1 MIKDT
6 KFWREWEDHYL
17 RSQPPDF
24 VRNLRLVEAMYEEAR
39 ALNAFPG
46 FEPPDRL
53 AHKIR
58 LARALN
64 LSRTPRTNRR
74 GA

>member
-6 KFWREWEDHYL
+6 KFWREWEDRYL
-17 RSQPPDF
+17 RSQPPD
-24 VRNLRLVEAMYEEAR
+24 VARNLRLVEAMYEEAR
-39 ALNAFPG
+39 ILHAFSG
-46 FEPPDRL
+46 FEPPERL

-58 LARALN
+58 IARALN
-64 LSRTPRTNRR
+64 VSRAPRTNRQ